1 MQPQIVSPSE
11 WAEARKQFLI
21 KEKEFTRL
29 RDELSTAA
37 ERTIKTSS
45 EGREER

>member
-1 MQPQIVSPSE
+1 MQRQIASPSE
-11 WAEARKQFLI
+11 WEKARKRFLV

-37 ERTIKTSS
+37 ERTIKTLS
-45 EGREER
+45 EGRKER

>member
-1 MQPQIVSPSE
+1 MQPRIVPASE
-11 WAEARKQFLI
+11 WEKSRKQFLI

-37 ERTIKTSS
+37 EPTIKTLS